1 MIDRLRGD
9 WKIAQFHL
17 FPTTFSISLIHVGV
31 VETAEIEISILVN
44 YGVEL
49 K

>member
-9 WKIAQFHL
+9 WKIAKFCL

-31 VETAEIEISILVN
+31 VETAKIEILILVD

>member
-1 MIDRLRGD
+1 MIDRSRGD
-9 WKIAQFHL
+9 WKIAKFRL

-31 VETAEIEISILVN
+31 VETAKIKILILVD